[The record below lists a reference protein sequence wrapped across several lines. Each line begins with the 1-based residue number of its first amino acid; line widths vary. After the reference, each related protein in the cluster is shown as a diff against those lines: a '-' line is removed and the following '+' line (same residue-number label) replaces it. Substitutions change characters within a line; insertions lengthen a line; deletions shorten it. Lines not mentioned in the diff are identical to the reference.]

1 MLKKL
6 CYVQTM
12 AEPKEIPKPTTVQ
25 ELYKAA
31 LKLSAEEREI
41 LIRMLEQ
48 DLQTGD
54 SWYATPEIAQAWNE
68 EIERRIKLIDEG
80 KMETVSWEEVQ
91 RGLRKILQQ

>member
-1 MLKKL
+1 VFKKL

-12 AEPKEIPKPTTVQ
+12 AESNAKSKLTTVQ
-25 ELYKAA
+25 ELYEAA
-31 LKLSAEEREI
+31 LQLSAEEREI

-80 KMETVSWEEVQ
+80 KMGTVSWEEVQ

>member
-1 MLKKL
+1 MN
-6 CYVQTM
+6 
-12 AEPKEIPKPTTVQ
+12 AEAVKVLTEGGDCLDAI
-25 ELYKAA
+25 EAA

-68 EIERRIKLIDEG
+68 EIERRIKLMDEG